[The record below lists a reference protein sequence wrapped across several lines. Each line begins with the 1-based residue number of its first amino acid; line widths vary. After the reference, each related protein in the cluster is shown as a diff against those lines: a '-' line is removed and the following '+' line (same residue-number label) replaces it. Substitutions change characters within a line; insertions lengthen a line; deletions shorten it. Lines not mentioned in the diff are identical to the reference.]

1 MCGDI
6 MAFKINQFQQMNLF
20 DPLYSMSE
28 RNKRFLQK
36 SWANDFA
43 NIVFPAINEERFSVL
58 YSDNAATKP
67 NPPVNVTVGALLIKE
82 MFGHT
87 DEDEDFQNYHYIL
100 Y

>member
-58 YSDNAATKP
+58 YSDNAATAFGAYKANSHATIFPYSSFTRCAP
-67 NPPVNVTVGALLIKE
+67 NTWYASVT
-82 MFGHT
+82 FP
-87 DEDEDFQNYHYIL
+87 
-100 Y
+100 